1 MVHICCHFDNDDC
14 NVPIGSKK
22 GTEEWTLLH
31 INTVTFTKSLSAG
44 NALCAGL
51 FHHVDISSSYLVN
64 SSVTG
69 KDIHTDID
77 ASSFFCPSARVL
89 QCIHIPTA
97 KIFETRTHYA
107 QCSKAISRFQNSCG
121 SKRKVQIRQHG
132 HDARAGD
139 DVGQDR
145 EYDLDF
151 HSLDDTEQEGFFAR
165 MSKRLSKRNSERQV
179 KEDII
184 DEEVI
189 SEKVKV
195 EEGELA
201 SR

>member
-1 MVHICCHFDNDDC
+1 MPNAPRLSVVF
-14 NVPIGSKK
+14 K
-22 GTEEWTLLH
+22 TL
-31 INTVTFTKSLSAG
+31 S
-44 NALCAGL
+44 
-51 FHHVDISSSYLVN
+51 
-64 SSVTG
+64 
-69 KDIHTDID
+69 
-77 ASSFFCPSARVL
+77 
-89 QCIHIPTA
+89 
-97 KIFETRTHYA
+97 
-107 QCSKAISRFQNSCG
+107 G